1 MNNDKDNVIHQ
12 LKGMPKIKEA
22 IPLALQHVA
31 AMIVGC
37 VTPAI
42 IVAGTGGLSPAD
54 TRILIQA
61 ALIISGIATLIQL
74 FPPFRKV
81 GSGLPVIMGVSF
93 AYLPTMIGIVS
104 DYNIATILGSQVI
117 GGVVGILIGIF
128 IKKLRKLFPPVVTGT
143 VVFTIGLSLYPT
155 AIKYMAGGAGSEN
168 FGSPMNWIIA
178 MITLVL
184 VIFFNNFTKGF
195 ARLASILLSMIIGYV
210 IALFCGMI
218 DFTTVQ
224 EASWFMLPAV
234 GHFGYEFH
242 LPAIISMSILF
253 VVNSVES
260 IGQFSALSVGAM
272 DREPTTDELSRGL
285 MGNGVSSIIGSIF
298 GGLPTSTFGQNVGIV
313 VTNRV
318 INRVVIG
325 FAAGFIVLAGL
336 FPKFSALMMTIPYC
350 VLGGAT
356 ISVFATITMTGVK
369 LFMQSELTQRNATIV
384 GLSVALGI
392 GISQVPGAMEQLPA
406 WIDSLFGESAVVV
419 STLSAILLNLILPKN
434 TPFESEDL

>member
-1 MNNDKDNVIHQ
+1 MNNDKDNVIYQ

-242 LPAIISMSILF
+242 LPAIISMPILF

-285 MGNGVSSIIGSIF
+285 MGNGVSSMIGSIF

-434 TPFESEDL
+434 TPFENEDL

>member
-1 MNNDKDNVIHQ
+1 MNNDKDNVIYQ

-272 DREPTTDELSRGL
+272 DREPTTDKLSRGL
-285 MGNGVSSIIGSIF
+285 MGNGVSSMIGSIF

>member
-1 MNNDKDNVIHQ
+1 MNNDKDNVIYQ

-155 AIKYMAGGAGSEN
+155 ASKYMAGGAGSEN

>member
-1 MNNDKDNVIHQ
+1 MNNDKDNVIYQ

-155 AIKYMAGGAGSEN
+155 AIKYMAGGAGNEN

-178 MITLVL
+178 MTTLVL

-218 DFTTVQ
+218 DFGTVQ

-434 TPFESEDL
+434 TPFENEDL

>member
-1 MNNDKDNVIHQ
+1 MNNDKDNVIYQ

-260 IGQFSALSVGAM
+260 IGQFSALSGGAM

>member
-1 MNNDKDNVIHQ
+1 MNNDKDNVIYQ

-74 FPPFRKV
+74 FPPFMNV
-81 GSGLPVIMGVSF
+81 LSGLQVIMGVIF

>member
-1 MNNDKDNVIHQ
+1 MNNDKDNVIYQ

-234 GHFGYEFH
+234 GHFGYEFY

>member
-1 MNNDKDNVIHQ
+1 
-12 LKGMPKIKEA
+12 
-22 IPLALQHVA
+22 
-31 AMIVGC
+31 
-37 VTPAI
+37 
-42 IVAGTGGLSPAD
+42 
-54 TRILIQA
+54 
-61 ALIISGIATLIQL
+61 
-74 FPPFRKV
+74 
-81 GSGLPVIMGVSF
+81 
-93 AYLPTMIGIVS
+93 
-104 DYNIATILGSQVI
+104 
-117 GGVVGILIGIF
+117 
-128 IKKLRKLFPPVVTGT
+128 
-143 VVFTIGLSLYPT
+143 
-155 AIKYMAGGAGSEN
+155 
-168 FGSPMNWIIA
+168 
-178 MITLVL
+178 
-184 VIFFNNFTKGF
+184 
-195 ARLASILLSMIIGYV
+195 
-210 IALFCGMI
+210 
-218 DFTTVQ
+218 
-224 EASWFMLPAV
+224 MLPAV

-285 MGNGVSSIIGSIF
+285 MGNGVSSMIGSIF

-434 TPFESEDL
+434 TPFENEDL

>member
-1 MNNDKDNVIHQ
+1 MNNDKDNVIYQ

-325 FAAGFIVLAGL
+325 FAEGFIVLAGL

>member
-1 MNNDKDNVIHQ
+1 MNNDKDNVIYQ

-384 GLSVALGI
+384 GLSAALGI